1 MCAANTTNADL
12 QWDVLTIKRPGL
24 TRDLPAGKEELMW
37 VANSSTLICGE
48 RDAVL
53 VDTFLTIEQSQTLL
67 SWVVASGKNLT
78 AIYVTHGHGDHFFG
92 LAPLLE
98 RFPGAKAV
106 ATAEVVEAM
115 REQLSPASIESF
127 WRRLFPGEIPDRLLL
142 AEPLEDNELKLEGH
156 KLVVVNA
163 GRTDT
168 AHSTCL
174 YVPSIGLIVG
184 GDAVYN
190 GIHPYLGE
198 TDTGSR
204 LEWISTLDKLEALKP
219 KAVVAGHKVP
229 DNNDCAPALRR
240 NAGNL
245 SRSRQPGLSLGRG
258 KRRQEAGGRLSLRR
272 DLNLG
277 TEYVDKNHPGWLR
290 SSIGGYR
297 CARSWRRP
305 SRAMAGCGR
314 SNCPSRKGQGTGSW
328 STSRPPASRRSIT
341 RSCRVDTLGPRRRWC
356 SATRAPTS
364 SRMAATPVSSTR
376 FARPAGAPM
385 RSPPTSPPRTV
396 PTGLP
401 RRCAA

>member
-1 MCAANTTNADL
+1 
-12 QWDVLTIKRPGL
+12 
-24 TRDLPAGKEELMW
+24 MW
-37 VANSSTLICGE
+37 VANSSTLIRGE

-106 ATAEVVEAM
+106 ATAEVVGAM

-198 TDTGSR
+198 TDTESR

-229 DNNDCAPALRR
+229 ENDDDPRIIAETRQYLRDFNRLNTTTTTARQLYDAMLEIYPDRVNPGSLWGAANAAKKQAGKVIAL
-240 NAGNL
+240 
-245 SRSRQPGLSLGRG
+245 
-258 KRRQEAGGRLSLRR
+258 
-272 DLNLG
+272 
-277 TEYVDKNHPGWLR
+277 
-290 SSIGGYR
+290 
-297 CARSWRRP
+297 
-305 SRAMAGCGR
+305 
-314 SNCPSRKGQGTGSW
+314 
-328 STSRPPASRRSIT
+328 
-341 RSCRVDTLGPRRRWC
+341 
-356 SATRAPTS
+356 
-364 SRMAATPVSSTR
+364 
-376 FARPAGAPM
+376 
-385 RSPPTSPPRTV
+385 
-396 PTGLP
+396 
-401 RRCAA
+401 